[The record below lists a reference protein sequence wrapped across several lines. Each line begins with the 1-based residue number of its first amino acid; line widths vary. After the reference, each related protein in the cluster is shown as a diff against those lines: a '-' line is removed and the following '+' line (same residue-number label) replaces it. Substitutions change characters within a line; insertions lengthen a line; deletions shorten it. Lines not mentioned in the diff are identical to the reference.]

1 MRVLRL
7 RFSEPQKYIFMKMTN
22 NLCSTSCSSNSVLP
36 EPGFYL
42 STIKAGETLVI
53 EPDDTNRLLFLRSGR
68 FTISSVERSDY
79 SVRESHLLFLS
90 RAHSYSIVAI
100 EDCSLLIARF
110 VTGSLAVE
118 GDTYRSIAA
127 EMSKISYKF
136 TAVPMVNIFAGFV
149 DSVVFFLEHGVN
161 TMAMHRAKIE
171 EMFVIFRHFYSRE
184 VFLRTF
190 YSMFNNNMS
199 FRTLVENN
207 APHAKNVEA
216 LAKMCGHSLSHFK
229 LLFSQHFDQ
238 TPYVWMQLHRSV
250 EISALLNDTAI
261 PIKSIIKKYGFT
273 SHGHFS
279 LFCRKF
285 LGDTP
290 RALRRRSHLG
300 VVATIEDVKKN
311 LERSRRQ
318 SASSKKSA
326 ATDTPRRRGRPR
338 KTEVK

>member
-1 MRVLRL
+1 
-7 RFSEPQKYIFMKMTN
+7 MKMTN

-42 STIKAGETLVI
+42 SSIKAGETMVI
-53 EPDDTNRLLFLRSGR
+53 ETDDANRLLFILSGR
-68 FTISSVERSDY
+68 FTISSVERTDY
-79 SVRESHLLFLS
+79 SVRESHILFLS
-90 RAHSYSIVAI
+90 RAHAYTIVAN

-110 VTGSLAVE
+110 VTGTLTAE
-118 GDTYRSIAA
+118 GDTYRSIAT
-127 EMSKISYKF
+127 EISKISYKF
-136 TAVPMVNIFAGFV
+136 AAVPMVNIFAGFAE
-149 DSVVFFLEHGVN
+149 SVVFFLEHGVDC
-161 TMAMHRAKIE
+161 MAMHRAKIE

-207 APHAKNVEA
+207 APNARNVEA
-216 LAKMCGHSLSHFK
+216 LARMCGHSLSHFK

-238 TPYVWMQLHRSV
+238 TPYVWMQQNRAV
-250 EISALLNDTAI
+250 EISALLNDTSI

-300 VVATIEDVKKN
+300 IVTTIEDVKKN
-311 LERSRRQ
+311 LEHSRHK
-318 SASSKKSA
+318 SKADKPT
-326 ATDTPRRRGRPR
+326 TDVAPRRRGRPR
-338 KTEVK
+338 KDETK

>member
-1 MRVLRL
+1 
-7 RFSEPQKYIFMKMTN
+7 MKMTN

-53 EPDDTNRLLFLRSGR
+53 NPDDANRLLFLRSGR
-68 FTISSVERSDY
+68 FTISSVERTDY
-79 SVRESHLLFLS
+79 SVRESHILFLS
-90 RAHSYSIVAI
+90 RAHSYTIVA
-100 EDCSLLIARF
+100 EEECSLLIARF
-110 VTGSLAVE
+110 VTAPLTAE

-127 EMSKISYKF
+127 EVSKINYKF
-136 TAVPMVNIFAGFV
+136 TAIPMINIFGGFV
-149 DSVVFFLEHGVN
+149 DSVVFFLEHNVN

-184 VFLRTF
+184 IFLRTF

-207 APHAKNVEA
+207 APNAKNVEA

-229 LLFSQHFDQ
+229 LLFGQYFDQ
-238 TPYVWMQLHRSV
+238 TPYVWMQQNRAV
-250 EISALLNDTAI
+250 EIAALLNDTSI

-290 RALRRRSHLG
+290 RTLRRRSHLG
-300 VVATIEDVKKN
+300 VVTTLEDVKKN
-311 LERSRRQ
+311 LDRARRQ
-318 SASSKKSA
+318 SASTKASSA
-326 ATDTPRRRGRPR
+326 ESAEAPRRRGRPR
-338 KTEVK
+338 KSETK